1 MNTISIDEWL
11 DVIEEEYLSTFIK
24 DGGSAVKFAVST
36 EARTSALLE
45 ALKCRCEKSGYMF
58 MALDAVAR
66 RFHMPQDIFFGLA
79 SRINWRLLARRLILR
94 LLSEKGI
101 RIDSIDPGDTVNVPG
116 DTVNVIDSV
125 ARANDHGSEFI
136 IRALNPA
143 LEDEVFENIN
153 MAKAFRVAML
163 HLCLKEMEPGQY
175 RGKPLLD
182 WLRGADTRISNVKP
196 FQIYTG
202 INRTTAR
209 YFIESALYWIRHV
222 GYAGT
227 VIVLDNARVTMA
239 RNPRDGQRFY
249 TRAMTMDHY
258 ELLRRFVDDIDRLSG
273 TLLVVA
279 TGRDFIDPLSK
290 RGWAIY
296 DALRT
301 RVMDDV
307 RDKNLVNPA
316 AALVRLS

>member
-1 MNTISIDEWL
+1 MMNTISIDEWL

-36 EARTSALLE
+36 EARTPALLE
-45 ALKCRCEKSGYMF
+45 ALKRRCGKSGYIF

-66 RFHMPQDIFFGLA
+66 RFYMPQDIFFGLT
-79 SRINWRLLARRLILR
+79 SQIDWRLLARRLILR

-101 RIDSIDPGDTVNVPG
+101 RTDSIDAG

-125 ARANDHGSEFI
+125 ARATDHGSEFI

-143 LEDEVFENIN
+143 LEDEVFKNVN

-182 WLRGADTRISNVKP
+182 WLKGADTRISNVKP
-196 FQIYTG
+196 FQIYTS
-202 INRTTAR
+202 IKRTTAR

-227 VIVLDNARVTMA
+227 VIVLDNARVTLA
-239 RNPRDGQRFY
+239 RNPRDGRRFY

-258 ELLRRFVDDIDRLSG
+258 ELLRRFVDDVDRLSG
-273 TLLVVA
+273 ALLVVA
-279 TGRDFIDPLSK
+279 TSCDFIDPLSK